1 MSKAEDLKGVVEGKR
16 KLYYVHNS
24 SIFDNKPYYQ
34 KEPIAK
40 ALKDAGFTDVHFENA
55 YGWSNQ
61 PEVVVFRG
69 DPKEAEKVLMAAGD
83 SIHPLVKKYGV
94 IVYEKD
100 WKSKKSENL
109 KRSCNRSNDI
119 MRLAE
124 EDTSS
129 YFVLADPKE
138 ADKIVKSG
146 KDDTALFKGTAD
158 DASKYAKDKLAG
170 KETVMLQRDS
180 HGKYKY
186 TVSDSEKAGTTG
198 TTHES
203 KTGGNG
209 MSRAKDITKL
219 VESASVNE
227 MYALGAD
234 HIVNFL
240 KKTAYERFDIDP
252 STITVVPW
260 PEDGSDFNINSPL
273 SKEQYEELSGKIT
286 RTYPLYVVEFVG
298 DGVMKFYSGRS
309 VGTEAADTLLPYPR
323 EGQSDTNSPGKA
335 TGEANP
341 LGRENDWKNLD
352 GRTSY
357 DL

>member
-1 MSKAEDLKGVVEGKR
+1 MGKQ
-16 KLYYVHNS
+16 YYIRNS
-24 SIFDNKPYYQ
+24 SIFDSPPYYQ
-34 KEPIAK
+34 KEKIAK
-40 ALKDAGFTDVHFENA
+40 VLTDAGFKNVHFENA

-61 PEVVVFRG
+61 PEVVVFTG
-69 DPKEAEKVLMAAGD
+69 DPEKAVKAVEDAGKD
-83 SIHPLVKKYGV
+83 IHPLIKKWGV
-94 IVYEKD
+94 IADEKD
-100 WKSKKSENL
+100 WKKGSPSNNRAELIAYPKEGL
-109 KRSCNRSNDI
+109 RRSCNRSKDI
-119 MRLAE
+119 IKLAE
-124 EDTSS
+124 EDASS

-146 KDDTALFKGTAD
+146 KDDKALFKGTAD
-158 DASKYAKDKLAG
+158 DAANYAKNKLAG
-170 KETVMLQRDS
+170 KETVMLQRDP

-186 TVSDSEKAGTTG
+186 TVSSSDKNAA

-240 KKTAYERFDIDP
+240 KKTAYERFDVDP

-273 SKEQYEELSGKIT
+273 SKEQYEELSEKIT

-309 VGTEAADTLLPYPR
+309 VGTEAADTVLPYPR
-323 EGQSDTNSPGKA
+323 EGQPDTNNPGKA

-352 GRTSY
+352 GRTGY